1 MGVRL
6 QRAAGTNP
14 CSEVFLAEG
23 ARLQISS
30 DLNSIHVYL
39 FSSISCFLF
48 IYFEGEGILPCQT
61 LLLNSHYSPNH
72 LSIFLHPLFQSSL
85 GSSVLCSSHAS
96 LPPQSQRCCL
106 VQPHQIQRGI
116 TAFWGD
122 NVCLHQRVA
131 PTAPF
136 ASSAGHRDRGGL
148 GQSRDEVLYPRP
160 GGC

>member
-1 MGVRL
+1 MSPHVGVRL
-6 QRAAGTNP
+6 QRTAGTNP

-72 LSIFLHPLFQSSL
+72 LSIFLHPIAELRGQLCALQLSWFSSTPIPEMLLSAAPPNPTGNHGIL
-85 GSSVLCSSHAS
+85 G
-96 LPPQSQRCCL
+96 R
-106 VQPHQIQRGI
+106 
-116 TAFWGD
+116 
-122 NVCLHQRVA
+122 QRVS
-131 PTAPF
+131 
-136 ASSAGHRDRGGL
+136 ASEGGTHSPVCILSRVQGQRRAGAKQR
-148 GQSRDEVLYPRP
+148 
-160 GGC
+160 